1 VKEIDFL
8 PEWYKS
14 GKRRQ
19 IGYRAQYAVLGGML
33 VVMVVWSLV
42 ATYLVSKTGRELAAA
57 QPKQREA
64 ELVSQEFARI
74 QSQVTKLQK
83 KADIIAGID
92 SRINVAN
99 VLAELSFLIDEKVV
113 LSRVEMVAERFVE
126 DKGATGRRA
135 SVRVASGRRRASGAD
150 WSDPRIRFKVV
161 INGMAV
167 DAGHVAELISR
178 LEDSPYFCLVYPSF
192 SRNSQ
197 IKGQM
202 RRPAAGKN
210 DWQPPEGYQ
219 VSEFEISCY
228 LANYR
233 RRGEHLAEEPQPG
246 KGSVQESS

>member
-1 VKEIDFL
+1 MKEIDFL

-14 GKRRQ
+14 GKQRQ
-19 IGYRAQYAVLGGML
+19 IGYRAQYAVLGGVL

-42 ATYLVSKTGRELAAA
+42 ATYLVSKASRELAAA

-64 ELVSQEFARI
+64 ELVSQEFATI

-83 KADIIAGID
+83 KADIIASID

-113 LSRVEMVAERFVE
+113 LSKVEIVAEKFVE

-135 SVRVASGRRRASGAD
+135 SVRVASGRRTDSEGD
-150 WSDPRIRFKVV
+150 WSGDVKFKVV

-167 DAGHVAELISR
+167 DASHVAELISR

-197 IKGQM
+197 IKGQT
-202 RRPAAGKN
+202 RRLAAGEN
-210 DWQPPEGYQ
+210 DWQPPESYQ

-233 RRGEHLAEEPQPG
+233 QQGGYLAEEPQPA

>member
-19 IGYRAQYAVLGGML
+19 IGYRAQYAILGGML
-33 VVMVVWSLV
+33 VVMVVWNLV
-42 ATYLVSKTGRELAAA
+42 ATYLVSKASRELAAA

-64 ELVSQEFARI
+64 ELISQEFDTI

-83 KADIIAGID
+83 KADIIASID

-113 LSRVEMVAERFVE
+113 LSRVKMVAERFAE
-126 DKGATGRRA
+126 DATGRRP
-135 SVRVASGRRRASGAD
+135 SVRVASDRRSASEAD
-150 WSDPRIRFKVV
+150 GSGSPQQVRFKVV

-167 DAGHVAELISR
+167 DASHVAELISR

-192 SRNSQ
+192 SRNTQ
-197 IKGQM
+197 IKG
-202 RRPAAGKN
+202 RIGKLAAEEN
-210 DWQPPEGYQ
+210 DWQPPESYQ

-233 RRGEHLAEEPQPG
+233 RQGEYLTEEPQPV
-246 KGSVQESS
+246 KGGVQESS